1 MKTHL
6 LRWVPIALFF
16 VVATLNVALH
26 LTRAAYESCHPIPEI
41 CHPEIQPPPCQPITY
56 PDAEL

>member
-26 LTRAAYESCHPIPEI
+26 LTRAAHE
-41 CHPEIQPPPCQPITY
+41 PCRPTPAVSTAHLSRRGQERIRSST
-56 PDAEL
+56 